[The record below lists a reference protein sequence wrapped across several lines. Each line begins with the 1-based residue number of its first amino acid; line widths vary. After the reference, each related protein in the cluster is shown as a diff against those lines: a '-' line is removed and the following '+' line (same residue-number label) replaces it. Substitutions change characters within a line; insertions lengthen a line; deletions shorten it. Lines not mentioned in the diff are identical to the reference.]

1 MPNVSENNLDAN
13 PTGKQLWVLEKAVKD
28 GSLNAKII
36 ITIED
41 EKGSRSLNRSEASE
55 LISKLKN
62 GNNDA

>member
-13 PTGKQLWVLEKAVKD
+13 PTGKQLWVLEKAVK
-28 GSLNAKII
+28 GGYLKAKINV
-36 ITIED
+36 TIED
-41 EKGSRSLNRSEASE
+41 DKGTRSLNRSEASE

>member
-1 MPNVSENNLDAN
+1 MGFGESYKRWL
-13 PTGKQLWVLEKAVKD
+13 
-28 GSLNAKII
+28 SYAKINV
-36 ITIED
+36 TIED